1 LKVKDYNKG
10 VFISKNKDAFVVDLY
25 LICAYGV
32 KMTEIITEV
41 QKKVKYDLEKK
52 FTVRFMAVN
61 VYIQSI
67 KTN

>member
-1 LKVKDYNKG
+1 
-10 VFISKNKDAFVVDLY
+10 
-25 LICAYGV
+25 V

-52 FTVRFMAVN
+52 FIVKFKAVN